1 LYGTQA
7 AKTLR
12 QGLFYRSL
20 SIVWKLFK
28 TITFVK
34 LLLIPYSIDRWEEKC
49 TLLGLLTEIV
59 STVNLSTLLPEEE
72 SRNYFRN
79 VVV

>member
-1 LYGTQA
+1 METAMFAETLDNFQNSKPLFPETERLYGTQA

-20 SIVWKLFK
+20 SIVRKLFK

-34 LLLIPYSIDRWEEKC
+34 LLLLPYSIDR
-49 TLLGLLTEIV
+49 
-59 STVNLSTLLPEEE
+59 
-72 SRNYFRN
+72 
-79 VVV
+79 